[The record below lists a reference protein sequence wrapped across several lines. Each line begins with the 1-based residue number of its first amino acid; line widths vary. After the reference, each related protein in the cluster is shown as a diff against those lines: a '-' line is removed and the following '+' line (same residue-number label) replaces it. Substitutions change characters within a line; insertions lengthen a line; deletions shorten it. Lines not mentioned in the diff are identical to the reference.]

1 MSSTSFIP
9 SVPNKCCFLFLVSK
23 KRNDKKKASKKMQI
37 AKKKKT
43 QHVQVTKEA
52 GTISWN

>member
-1 MSSTSFIP
+1 ML
-9 SVPNKCCFLFLVSK
+9 LFVLGEQK
-23 KRNDKKKASKKMQI
+23 KNAKKKASKKMQI